1 MGDQGRNKTSAI
13 RDDVI
18 AKEMSGELRANRSTR
33 MEEDRELQPPGED
46 QPETDRAPGTTLV
59 GGTPPG
65 ITPEGVELR
74 SELGRNLGRA
84 VYPADRNAVLK
95 TLHRNNAP
103 DRVVELAQ
111 RLPDGEYGNLQAIA
125 DALGL
130 GGEERRT

>member
-1 MGDQGRNKTSAI
+1 MAEHGRNKTSAI

-18 AKEMSGELRANRSTR
+18 AKEMSGELRANRSIR
-33 MEEDRELQPPGED
+33 VEEERELQPPGED

-65 ITPEGVELR
+65 ITAEGVEVR

-84 VYPADRNAVLK
+84 VYPADREAVLE
-95 TLHRNNAP
+95 TLRSNNAP
-103 DRVVELAQ
+103 DRLMELAE

-130 GGEERRT
+130 GGENRRT

>member
-1 MGDQGRNKTSAI
+1 MAEHGRNKTSAI

-18 AKEMSGELRANRSTR
+18 AKEMSGELRASRSTR
-33 MEEDRELQPPGED
+33 AEEERELQPPGGD
-46 QPETDRAPGTTLV
+46 QPETDRAPGTALV

-65 ITPEGVELR
+65 ITAEGVELR

-84 VYPADRNAVLK
+84 VYPADREAVLE
-95 TLHRNNAP
+95 TLRSNNAP
-103 DRVVELAQ
+103 DRLTELAE

-130 GGEERRT
+130 GGENRRM

>member
-1 MGDQGRNKTSAI
+1 MAEHGRNKTSAI

-33 MEEDRELQPPGED
+33 AEEERELQPPGED

-65 ITPEGVELR
+65 ITAEGVELR

-84 VYPADRNAVLK
+84 VYPADREAVLE
-95 TLHRNNAP
+95 TLRSNHAP
-103 DRVVELAQ
+103 DRLMELAE
-111 RLPDGEYGNLQAIA
+111 RLPDGGYSNLQAIA

-130 GGEERRT
+130 GREDRRT

>member
-1 MGDQGRNKTSAI
+1 MPEHGRNKTSAI

-18 AKEMSGELRANRSTR
+18 AKEMSGELRANRYTR
-33 MEEDRELQPPGED
+33 AEEERELQPPGED
-46 QPETDRAPGTTLV
+46 QPEMDRAPGTTLV

-65 ITPEGVELR
+65 ITAEGVEVR

-84 VYPADRNAVLK
+84 VYPADREAVLE
-95 TLHRNNAP
+95 TLRSNHAP
-103 DRVVELAQ
+103 DRLMELAG

-130 GGEERRT
+130 GGEDRRT